1 MKETIATNLIEVRGR
16 VAEACERYDRDTD
29 DITIIAI
36 SKTHPPQSIRTAVAA
51 GLRNIGESRVQE
63 AEPKILAL
71 GHICLYH
78 LVGHLQSNKVKK
90 AVQLFDVIQS
100 VDSLKL
106 AEEISRHAAEIG
118 RKIDCLI
125 EVNASGEAAKHGVP
139 PDMAL
144 DLVQSVNQLPNIR
157 LIGLM
162 TIGPLTDDEDDI
174 RAAFRRCRELFKQ
187 GRDIVGDGFDEL
199 SMGMSDDFPLAIAEG
214 ATMIRLGTAIFG
226 SRL

>member
-1 MKETIATNLIEVRGR
+1 MKDAIAANMMAVRGR

-51 GLRNIGESRVQE
+51 GLTDIGESRVQE
-63 AEPKILAL
+63 AEPKILEL
-71 GHICLYH
+71 GHICRYH
-78 LVGHLQSNKVKK
+78 
-90 AVQLFDVIQS
+90 S

-106 AEEISRHAAEIG
+106 AEEISQRTGEIG
-118 RKIDCLI
+118 RKIECLI

-139 PDMAL
+139 PNMAL
-144 DLVQSVNQLPNIR
+144 DLVRSVNQLPNIE

-214 ATMIRLGTAIFG
+214 ATMIRIGTAIFG
-226 SRL
+226 VRQAD